1 MVSPR
6 ERTFLERL
14 ESRRATRQ
22 PPRTRARRTSQA
34 TDSLPRTPA
43 VEVFRRTHL
52 DALELDPKCL
62 GADLDGPN
70 VEREERIV
78 RVHEMPQASCLRRD
92 FLEQLQSL
100 RDGFGRHIERQP
112 CDVATRPSQTRDQS
126 CLERTGDPDKDDGNR
141 RRDLRG
147 GKARVRASRHDDVHV
162 ESGQLG
168 RPSAGRHSTA
178 TFFPSR

>member
-1 MVSPR
+1 M
-6 ERTFLERL
+6 
-14 ESRRATRQ
+14 
-22 PPRTRARRTSQA
+22 
-34 TDSLPRTPA
+34 
-43 VEVFRRTHL
+43 
-52 DALELDPKCL
+52 

-112 CDVATRPSQTRDQS
+112 RDVATRPSQTRDQS

-162 ESGQLG
+162 ESSQLG